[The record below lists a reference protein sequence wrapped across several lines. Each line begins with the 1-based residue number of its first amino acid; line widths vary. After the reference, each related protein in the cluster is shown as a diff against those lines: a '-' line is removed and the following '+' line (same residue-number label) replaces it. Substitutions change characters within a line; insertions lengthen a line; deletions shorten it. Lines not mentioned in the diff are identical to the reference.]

1 MLTYAIHIGYQEKK
15 KTFGVPGLSPSIS
28 LVAQTVK
35 KILPAMW
42 ETWVQALDWEDSL
55 KKEMQPTPV
64 FLPGELHGQRNLA
77 GYSPRGH
84 KESDTTEELTL
95 SLSLNNTSL
104 ISNNSVVRVGVG
116 YSS

>member
-1 MLTYAIHIGYQEKK
+1 
-15 KTFGVPGLSPSIS
+15 
-28 LVAQTVK
+28 
-35 KILPAMW
+35 MW

-84 KESDTTEELTL
+84 KESDSTKQQQCAGIHAQLCPTL
-95 SLSLNNTSL
+95 YPHGL
-104 ISNNSVVRVGVG
+104 
-116 YSS
+116 

>member
-1 MLTYAIHIGYQEKK
+1 MLYILGTRKKK

-64 FLPGELHGQRNLA
+64 FLPGELHGWRSLV
-77 GYSPRGH
+77 GCSPWHR
-84 KESDTTEELTL
+84 KESVTT
-95 SLSLNNTSL
+95 
-104 ISNNSVVRVGVG
+104 G
-116 YSS
+116 

>member
-1 MLTYAIHIGYQEKK
+1 MLYILGTRKK
-15 KTFGVPGLSPSIS
+15 KTFGVPGLSPSTS

-35 KILPAMW
+35 MW
-42 ETWVQALDWEDSL
+42 ETRVQALDWEDSL
-55 KKEMQPTPV
+55 KKETQPTPV
-64 FLPGELHGQRNLA
+64 FLPGEFPGQKNLA
-77 GYSPRGH
+77 GYSPQDH

-95 SLSLNNTSL
+95 SLLLNNTSL